1 MTRKASPRSELTA
14 LLDALEGEIL
24 AASQDEVRDALG
36 EVGRGNIICREVRAL
51 LNGAITT
58 SEDGSAATLWSDT
71 RAGVRFGVSKEPR
84 AGALSHPHA
93 GAILARS
100 YRRH

>member
-14 LLDALEGEIL
+14 LLDAFEREIL
-24 AASQDEVRDALG
+24 AASLDEVGDALD
-36 EVGRGNIICREVRAL
+36 EAGRGNIICREVRAL
-51 LNGAITT
+51 LNEAIAA

-71 RAGVRFGVSKEPR
+71 RAGVRFGVSKELR

-93 GAILARS
+93 GAILPRS
-100 YRRH
+100 YRPH